1 MLMTIVE
8 AQVAQEQWATL
19 RQAFTQAQGQ
29 RPAAIRAG
37 FLVQDSAD
45 PTRWRIVSIW
55 DSRASFDAY
64 RQSVETP
71 GAVAMF
77 RAAGAE
83 PTVNIFD
90 IADHF
95 SV

>member
-1 MLMTIVE
+1 LVMTIVE
-8 AQVAQEQWATL
+8 AQVVQEQWATL
-19 RQAFTQAQGQ
+19 QQTFAQVQ
-29 RPAAIRAG
+29 RPDAIRAG

-55 DSRASFDAY
+55 ESRAAFEAY

-71 GAVAMF
+71 GAIVMF

-83 PTVNIFD
+83 PTVSIFD
-90 IADHF
+90 IKDHF